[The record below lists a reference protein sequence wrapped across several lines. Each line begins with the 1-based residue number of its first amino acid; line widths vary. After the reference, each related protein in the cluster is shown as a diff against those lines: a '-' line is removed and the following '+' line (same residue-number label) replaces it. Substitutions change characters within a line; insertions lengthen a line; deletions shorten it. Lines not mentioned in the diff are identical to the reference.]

1 MKETNKT
8 GYFDMFISQ
17 KNDQNMHGEQ
27 LSVQKRLKILGNVE
41 RILVF

>member
-17 KNDQNMHGEQ
+17 YDQNMHGEQ
-27 LSVQKRLKILGNVE
+27 LSVQKRLKILGSVE